1 MGVRKRR
8 RHYQWES
15 LLEGFLEA
23 VTGPS
28 MAPKTSV
35 TRFTWKEGTGDSR
48 AGLQGV
54 GSCVLPAL

>member
-1 MGVRKRR
+1 MGEPS
-8 RHYQWES
+8 Q
-15 LLEGFLEA
+15 GFLEA

-54 GSCVLPAL
+54 GSCVLPAV

>member
-8 RHYQWES
+8 RHYQWEG
-15 LLEGFLEA
+15 LLKGFLEA

-28 MAPKTSV
+28 MAPETSV
-35 TRFTWKEGTGDSR
+35 TQFTWKEGTGDSR

-54 GSCVLPAL
+54 GSCVLPAV